1 MMTNFF
7 DILSRAAKKTN
18 IKVVVAAAQDS
29 HVLKAV
35 HNAYKA
41 GIADAI
47 LVGNKED
54 IRRCMEECHIPKDI
68 FEIEDVQGDTTEQS
82 KRAVELVVAGKGHIL
97 MKGLVETST
106 ILRAVLKEPAL
117 KTGRTMSAV
126 SIMETKNYH
135 KLLMITDPAMN
146 IRPDL
151 MAKKQLIENALE
163 VTNALNIDN
172 PKVAVLCAK
181 EKADDKMPETIDAVS
196 LKELNIQGEL
206 TGCIVDGPFALDNII
221 SKEAAERKG
230 INSPVA
236 GDADII
242 LCHELV
248 AANSLYK
255 SMLYLG
261 DAKAAATIM
270 GAKVPIVVTSRADS
284 EETKLNSIAV
294 AVLLA

>member
-1 MMTNFF
+1 MTNFF
-7 DILSRAAKKTN
+7 DIVSRAAEKTN

-47 LVGNKED
+47 LVGNKD
-54 IRRCMEECHIPKDI
+54 KIKKCMMECHIPEET
-68 FEIEDVQGDTTEQS
+68 FEIEDVQGDTTAQS
-82 KRAVELVVAGKGHIL
+82 KRAVELVVEGKAQIL

-163 VTNALNIDN
+163 VTNALNIDK

-181 EKADDKMPETIDAVS
+181 EKADEKMPETTDAVILKS
-196 LKELNIQGEL
+196 LNKEGEL
-206 TGCIVDGPFALDNII
+206 TGCMVDGPFALDNIV
-221 SKEAAERKG
+221 SKEAAEHKG
-230 INSPVA
+230 INSPMA

-255 SMLYLG
+255 SLIYLG
-261 DAKAAATIM
+261 DAKAAVTIL